1 MNSSSLVISVAIGL
15 LLGSAAALGEMAVN
29 ADIQSSGK
37 GYNGV
42 MMINQAA
49 GTGQQQVNARAL
61 AAGDVAQTRIRVT
74 QNRDLIVEEHLL
86 LDASARIQGDA
97 FSQGNGVLGV
107 NQSAG
112 IGNQQI
118 NAFRIELGAMPESV
132 DDGGLAQSAAP
143 SSFSSGAVAPQS
155 GERMVSIDDQAFADS
170 RGVVQ
175 LNQSAGAGNRM
186 VNSLGIRIMD

>member
-1 MNSSSLVISVAIGL
+1 MNSSNLVIAVAVGL

-37 GYNGV
+37 GYSGV
-42 MMINQAA
+42 VMINQAA
-49 GTGQQQVNARAL
+49 GTDQQQVNARAL
-61 AAGDVAQTRIRVT
+61 AIGDRAEIRIKVEQTRDI
-74 QNRDLIVEEHLL
+74 IAEEHLL
-86 LDASARIQGDA
+86 LDASAQIRGDS

-112 IGNQQI
+112 SGNQQI
-118 NAFRIELGAMPESV
+118 NAFRIEFGSMPESL
-132 DDGGLAQSAAP
+132 DDGGLAQSVAP
-143 SSFSSGAVAPQS
+143 SSINSGAEAPQS
-155 GERMVSIDDQAFADS
+155 GRRVISIDDQAFADS

>member
-1 MNSSSLVISVAIGL
+1 MNSSNLVIAVAVGL

-37 GYNGV
+37 GYSGV
-42 MMINQAA
+42 VMINQAA
-49 GTGQQQVNARAL
+49 GTDQQQVNARAL
-61 AAGDVAQTRIRVT
+61 AIGDRAEIRIKVEQTRDI
-74 QNRDLIVEEHLL
+74 IAEEHLL
-86 LDASARIQGDA
+86 LDASAQIRGDA

-112 IGNQQI
+112 SGNQQI
-118 NAFRIELGAMPESV
+118 NAFRIEFGSMPESL
-132 DDGGLAQSAAP
+132 DDGGLAQSVAP
-143 SSFSSGAVAPQS
+143 SSINSGAEAPQS
-155 GERMVSIDDQAFADS
+155 GRRVISIDDQAFADS

>member
-1 MNSSSLVISVAIGL
+1 MNFPNLVIAVAIGL
-15 LLGSAAALGEMAVN
+15 LLGSAAALGEMAVK

-42 MMINQAA
+42 MMLNQAA
-49 GTGQQQVNARAL
+49 GSGQQQVNARAVG
-61 AAGDVAQTRIRVT
+61 AGDSTETRI
-74 QNRDLIVEEHLL
+74 NVEQARGSLAGEHLL
-86 LDASARIQGDA
+86 LDASARIRGDA

-118 NAFRIELGAMPESV
+118 NAFRIGLGSMPESL
-132 DDGGLAQSAAP
+132 DDSGLAQSAAP
-143 SSFSSGAVAPQS
+143 SSINSGAVAPQS
-155 GERMVSIDDQAFADS
+155 GQRQISIDDQAFAES